1 MSTDQLATSA
11 LLPLLDTTAGLDLEV
26 LSPSGGK
33 FDTHALSE
41 LAVPAQTAAEAAG
54 AAAAAVQEI
63 DRVPLVGAVARA
75 VNSADDV
82 LTRSA
87 AAMDALARAS
97 KLVPTMLGRDGPRSY
112 LLLVQNNAE
121 WRSLGGISGT
131 AVLIRTD
138 QGRVSL
144 GSSASA
150 TALSRSLTS
159 PIVELPDD
167 IQSIYKTRPA
177 RWFHDLTEIPDFT
190 VDGPLA
196 REMFR
201 KQTGV
206 DVDGVLAVDPVVL
219 SYLLKATGPV
229 ALPDGSTL
237 TADNAVPLFLSDV
250 YAKFPKPTDQ
260 DAFFAGATGAI
271 FSAFL
276 NGQGSTPTLL
286 TQLARGAEEHRLF
299 LWSAREE
306 EQAVLAGSTLAGE
319 LPESDDQTAR
329 IGVYLNDGTGSKMSY
344 YLKPVVSLQW
354 GRCGSGTDASS
365 RELTLTST
373 LVSTAPADAQT
384 TLPTYVTGNG
394 ALGTAPGSA
403 ATVTNVYLP
412 PGWELVS
419 ATTSN
424 GLNPVSATLDG
435 RQVLTFDS
443 ILAPQQSASFTV
455 VIRATTTSTEA
466 EAWVTPTAD
475 ASIAPIVTAACDQ
488 TGVATLE

>member
-1 MSTDQLATSA
+1 M
-11 LLPLLDTTAGLDLEV
+11 
-26 LSPSGGK
+26 
-33 FDTHALSE
+33 
-41 LAVPAQTAAEAAG
+41 
-54 AAAAAVQEI
+54 
-63 DRVPLVGAVARA
+63 
-75 VNSADDV
+75 
-82 LTRSA
+82 
-87 AAMDALARAS
+87 
-97 KLVPTMLGRDGPRSY
+97 
-112 LLLVQNNAE
+112 
-121 WRSLGGISGT
+121 
-131 AVLIRTD
+131 
-138 QGRVSL
+138 
-144 GSSASA
+144 
-150 TALSRSLTS
+150 
-159 PIVELPDD
+159 
-167 IQSIYKTRPA
+167 
-177 RWFHDLTEIPDFT
+177 
-190 VDGPLA
+190 
-196 REMFR
+196 
-201 KQTGV
+201 
-206 DVDGVLAVDPVVL
+206 
-219 SYLLKATGPV
+219 
-229 ALPDGSTL
+229 
-237 TADNAVPLFLSDV
+237 
-250 YAKFPKPTDQ
+250 
-260 DAFFAGATGAI
+260 
-271 FSAFL
+271 
-276 NGQGSTPTLL
+276 
-286 TQLARGAEEHRLF
+286 
-299 LWSAREE
+299 
-306 EQAVLAGSTLAGE
+306 LAGSTLAGE